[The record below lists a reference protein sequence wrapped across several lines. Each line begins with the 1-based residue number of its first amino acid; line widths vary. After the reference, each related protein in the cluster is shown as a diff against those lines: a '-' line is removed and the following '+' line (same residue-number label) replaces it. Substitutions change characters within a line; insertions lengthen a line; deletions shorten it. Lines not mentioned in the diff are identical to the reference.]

1 MRFILLLLCALT
13 APSAIAQAPRQ
24 LDWEDLTVKLSAAD
38 NPFAALSM
46 EHLRAL
52 IDVAVV
58 RDRRARGANIT
69 PDDTARE
76 KKALDEL
83 ARAKLDVDGL
93 LAKRAEVAEKQRAIA
108 NATNPALDGALV
120 RLPGY
125 LLPLE
130 FTGKQVSEFL
140 LVPWVGACVHTPP
153 PPPNQIVHVVSDK
166 PFEISGMFDAVWVT
180 GRMATTASKRSV
192 QIVDGAADVDIG
204 YALRASRVEP
214 YRRN

>member
-1 MRFILLLLCALT
+1 MRFILLLVCALA
-13 APSAIAQAPRQ
+13 APATLAQAPRQ
-24 LDWEDLTVKLSAAD
+24 LDWEDLTVKLPAAD
-38 NPFAALSM
+38 NPFAALPM
-46 EHLRAL
+46 EQLRAL

-58 RDRRARGANIT
+58 RDRRARGANIA

-93 LAKRAEVAEKQRAIA
+93 LARRAEVAEKQRAIA

-153 PPPNQIVHVVSDK
+153 PPPNQIVHVLSDK
-166 PFEISGMFDAVWVT
+166 PFPISGMFDAVWVT
-180 GRMATTASKRSV
+180 GRMSTTASKRSV

-204 YALRASRVEP
+204 YALRASRVEA